1 VPFPVV
7 VLSKSSEGWGCG
19 IPPFAKCAK
28 DGPPSFVVVSAYS
41 GFLTGLSA
49 LFGMTRFYGG
59 LRHYEV
65 VAFPVVVLSKSSE
78 GWGCGIPPFAKCAK
92 DGPPSFVVVSAYSR
106 FLSGLSALFGMT
118 KFYAG
123 LRHY

>member
-1 VPFPVV
+1 VESHPSAS
-7 VLSKSSEGWGCG
+7 LRAGS
-19 IPPFAKCAK
+19 FAKYAK

-41 GFLTGLSA
+41 G
-49 LFGMTRFYGG
+49 
-59 LRHYEV
+59 
-65 VAFPVVVLSKSSE
+65 
-78 GWGCGIPPFAKCAK
+78 
-92 DGPPSFVVVSAYSR
+92 

>member
-1 VPFPVV
+1 MGLWNPTLREVR
-7 VLSKSSEGWGCG
+7 EGWATLFRSGVGLQRVPHRAFGPVRNDKILWGLAALRSRGLPGRGAFQVLRGMGLWNPTLRG

-41 GFLTGLSA
+41 GFLAGLSA
-49 LFGMTRFYGG
+49 R
-59 LRHYEV
+59 
-65 VAFPVVVLSKSSE
+65 
-78 GWGCGIPPFAKCAK
+78 
-92 DGPPSFVVVSAYSR
+92 
-106 FLSGLSALFGMT
+106 FGMT